1 MKKFL
6 LLLTLTASS
15 LIAAEVVCK
24 TIQEN
29 IKKIRC
35 KYMDIAQDKERVVT
49 FNWTSPDNPADNR
62 TKNQKIPAGHI
73 SVYDDRYFS
82 GRSEGKWGIEVVEAN
97 QQKVSTVYIKDSNAE
112 VIRTRPDDP
121 VLKKIR

>member
-1 MKKFL
+1 MKKL
-6 LLLTLTASS
+6 LLLLSLTASS
-15 LIAAEVVCK
+15 LLAAEVVCT

-35 KYMDIAQDKERVVT
+35 KYMNIAQPQERLVT

-62 TKNQKIPAGHI
+62 SKKQKIPAGHI

-82 GRSEGKWGIEVVEAN
+82 GRSEGQWNVEVVELN
-97 QQKVSTVYIKDSNAE
+97 QQKVSTVYIKDSNAK

-121 VLKKIR
+121 ILKKIR